1 MPRYSLIAEL
11 DYFARVKL
19 MLYYPFREVDKVL
32 TINSNVFNTFT
43 TAYSYCRSTYFYTLV
58 NSYGLPNLGVN
69 KEDSN
74 LELPKNLKIDNF
86 DELARR

>member
-1 MPRYSLIAEL
+1 
-11 DYFARVKL
+11 

-32 TINSNVFNTFT
+32 TINSNVFNIFT
-43 TAYSYCRSTYFYTLV
+43 TIYSYYYSTYFYTLV
-58 NSYGLPNLGVN
+58 KSYGLPNLGVD
-69 KEDSN
+69 KEDPN

>member
-1 MPRYSLIAEL
+1 
-11 DYFARVKL
+11 
-19 MLYYPFREVDKVL
+19 MLYYSFREVDKVL
-32 TINSNVFNTFT
+32 TINSNIFNIFT
-43 TAYSYCRSTYFYTLV
+43 TVYSYYYSTYFYTLV

-86 DELARR
+86 DKLARR

>member
-1 MPRYSLIAEL
+1 MLHYS
-11 DYFARVKL
+11 
-19 MLYYPFREVDKVL
+19 FREVDKVL
-32 TINSNVFNTFT
+32 TINSNIFNTFT
-43 TAYSYCRSTYFYTLV
+43 TVYSYYYSTYFYTLV

-86 DELARR
+86 NKLARR

>member
-1 MPRYSLIAEL
+1 
-11 DYFARVKL
+11 

-43 TAYSYCRSTYFYTLV
+43 TIYSYCYSTYFYTLV

-69 KEDSN
+69 KEDPN

-86 DELARR
+86 NELARR

>member
-1 MPRYSLIAEL
+1 MPQYSLIAEL

-43 TAYSYCRSTYFYTLV
+43 TAYSYYYSTYSYTLV

-69 KEDSN
+69 KKDPN
-74 LELPKNLKIDNF
+74 LELPKNLKIDDF

>member
-1 MPRYSLIAEL
+1 
-11 DYFARVKL
+11 
-19 MLYYPFREVDKVL
+19 MLYYPFCKVDQVL
-32 TINSNVFNTFT
+32 TINSNVLNTFT
-43 TAYSYCRSTYFYTLV
+43 TTYSYYYSTYFYTLV

-86 DELARR
+86 NKLARR